1 MTESIGG
8 SDVSLTETFAVP
20 VDQSKDYVAKSG
32 DPFILNGA
40 KWFSSACEGDVALAL
55 ARTAAPGSGSR
66 GLSLF
71 LIKLR
76 KADGSFNGIRIH
88 RLKKKVGTKALPT
101 AELEIIDCQAQ
112 LVGDLGRGVP
122 IISTVLNITRVHSAM
137 SAIGAARRALQIAKA
152 FARVRKVGGE
162 QGSLLYLNPMHTNG
176 LATLETAF
184 RALLHFEF
192 GVVALLGRNECVPV
206 EQQTTQEKHLLR
218 LFTPVV
224 KAFSANLV
232 SKMMP
237 NCMEALGGQGYMTEN
252 ELGRLM
258 MDAVVENIWE
268 GTAETLALDIVR
280 VIKQSKGEAIVSFIA
295 VSYSPP
301 ATRDDSDSLTCS
313 YSGASLFSALS
324 LLPSISAPPSQPSK
338 RDSRSSPT
346 RPKLSSV
353 PRTLPTLASLPP
365 SSCSSVT
372 LPAVSTSS
380 SKRSGPRAVPT
391 LKTARRINSSS

>member
-20 VDQSKDYVAKSG
+20 VDQSKNYVAKSG

-71 LIKLR
+71 LIK
-76 KADGSFNGIRIH
+76 
-88 RLKKKVGTKALPT
+88 
-101 AELEIIDCQAQ
+101 
-112 LVGDLGRGVP
+112 
-122 IISTVLNITRVHSAM
+122 
-137 SAIGAARRALQIAKA
+137 
-152 FARVRKVGGE
+152 
-162 QGSLLYLNPMHTNG
+162 
-176 LATLETAF
+176 
-184 RALLHFEF
+184 
-192 GVVALLGRNECVPV
+192 
-206 EQQTTQEKHLLR
+206 LR

-391 LKTARRINSSS
+391 LKTARRIDSSS